1 MRKLKQLGFS
11 DIQIG
16 KMTGDDETTVRSTRK
31 ALGVKPS
38 MKQIDVST
46 TGSSLEHRDSMA
58 LDSKPKKNHSQVF
71 CFNQKSPCI
80 ASYF

>member
-16 KMTGDDETTVRSTRK
+16 KMTGDDEDTVRAARK
-31 ALGVKPS
+31 ALGVKPA

-46 TGSSLEHRDSMA
+46 NEYSSLEHRSFHDA
-58 LDSKPKKNHSQVF
+58 GQQPKRTIHKFFVS
-71 CFNQKSPCI
+71 NQKCYNS
-80 ASYF
+80 